1 MNPRAL
7 FVLALCLIGIA
18 VWIPSLFPE
27 AETPKIQ
34 EEPGPSS
41 DEETPDVLFAA
52 DPSSIREILIHRA
65 ETQDV
70 VRLEPREDGHYQLTD
85 PLVDRA
91 EPALI
96 GQLLM
101 ILSRTPAREM
111 EAAWAARTDAEL
123 GIAAPRVDLE
133 ILLEDGSLYR
143 LALGARHA
151 GGSQVF
157 AARNGERILAPRALA
172 EMLTR
177 PATQWRDHSI
187 LSFPRQVIELA
198 WSPPQGVGFR
208 IRKSGRNWELVE
220 PIQGLV
226 DPIRGRGLDRMI
238 GMRASSLPTDASSDE
253 LRAQL
258 EGAGGEL
265 RITSLVD
272 GDRKVEQVLR
282 LFEGMAYDRDRA
294 YLLPTYED
302 DLAVL
307 SYPAQELRSR
317 RLLGFDPTHIS
328 SLRLTR
334 PEGTVELRR
343 GSLGWAR
350 SDGEVLP
357 SPAQKLLTRTL
368 VEIANL
374 ESVQEAERPAG
385 VSARQLVLSISARV
399 TERGST
405 VFRWWPSAEGS
416 VGAEGSSTQAYAIA
430 TDFDALFE
438 EILSASD

>member
-1 MNPRAL
+1 M
-7 FVLALCLIGIA
+7 
-18 VWIPSLFPE
+18 
-27 AETPKIQ
+27 
-34 EEPGPSS
+34 
-41 DEETPDVLFAA
+41 
-52 DPSSIREILIHRA
+52 
-65 ETQDV
+65 
-70 VRLEPREDGHYQLTD
+70 
-85 PLVDRA
+85 
-91 EPALI
+91 
-96 GQLLM
+96 
-101 ILSRTPAREM
+101 
-111 EAAWAARTDAEL
+111 
-123 GIAAPRVDLE
+123 
-133 ILLEDGSLYR
+133 
-143 LALGARHA
+143 
-151 GGSQVF
+151 
-157 AARNGERILAPRALA
+157 
-172 EMLTR
+172 
-177 PATQWRDHSI
+177 
-187 LSFPRQVIELA
+187 
-198 WSPPQGVGFR
+198 
-208 IRKSGRNWELVE
+208 
-220 PIQGLV
+220 
-226 DPIRGRGLDRMI
+226 
-238 GMRASSLPTDASSDE
+238 
-253 LRAQL
+253 
-258 EGAGGEL
+258 
-265 RITSLVD
+265 D

-405 VFRWWPSAEGS
+405 VFRWWPSAEGR

>member
-151 GGSQVF
+151 GGACIPNSTSS
-157 AARNGERILAPRALA
+157 RASGWGA
-172 EMLTR
+172 
-177 PATQWRDHSI
+177 SG
-187 LSFPRQVIELA
+187 S
-198 WSPPQGVGFR
+198 SPPANFESVGPSRNSSASASRAINPSTGVGTTTSPKPRLSSNSLARSRF
-208 IRKSGRNWELVE
+208 
-220 PIQGLV
+220 
-226 DPIRGRGLDRMI
+226 
-238 GMRASSLPTDASSDE
+238 RASFLKSNSRGNVSPKTSTSALMKSYSS
-253 LRAQL
+253 
-258 EGAGGEL
+258 
-265 RITSLVD
+265 
-272 GDRKVEQVLR
+272 
-282 LFEGMAYDRDRA
+282 
-294 YLLPTYED
+294 
-302 DLAVL
+302 
-307 SYPAQELRSR
+307 RSR
-317 RLLGFDPTHIS
+317 TSFTKP
-328 SLRLTR
+328 
-334 PEGTVELRR
+334 
-343 GSLGWAR
+343 
-350 SDGEVLP
+350 
-357 SPAQKLLTRTL
+357 
-368 VEIANL
+368 
-374 ESVQEAERPAG
+374 
-385 VSARQLVLSISARV
+385 
-399 TERGST
+399 
-405 VFRWWPSAEGS
+405 
-416 VGAEGSSTQAYAIA
+416 
-430 TDFDALFE
+430 
-438 EILSASD
+438 ASDSMFFKSKGKTCRASA